1 MGIFAKTLSDNILT
15 PAAMNRKSSVSRYEA
30 PESEV
35 LIVAIETAFLGGTNQ
50 AEVTVT
56 VPEVEDSGYSYDF

>member
-1 MGIFAKTLSDNILT
+1 MKEL
-15 PAAMNRKSSVSRYEA
+15 SSVSLYEA
-30 PESEV
+30 PECEV

>member
-1 MGIFAKTLSDNILT
+1 MKKL
-15 PAAMNRKSSVSRYEA
+15 SSVSLYEA
-30 PESEV
+30 PQSEV
-35 LIVAIETAFLGGTNQ
+35 LIFEIETAFLGATNQ

>member
-1 MGIFAKTLSDNILT
+1 MKEL
-15 PAAMNRKSSVSRYEA
+15 SSVSLYEA
-30 PESEV
+30 PECEV
-35 LIVAIETAFLGGTNQ
+35 LIIAIETAFLGGTNQ